1 MVLLAKAVPGGDL
14 AEAFEIHDVQ
24 STTKIS

>member
-1 MVLLAKAVPGGDL
+1 MVLLAEAVPGGDL

-24 STTKIS
+24 STTKVS